1 MTHLD
6 PARWMNVVLM
16 ADPRVTAIQV
26 IDNGEA
32 LVDVRD
38 TDLPVSSYRAD
49 TAGAFAH
56 VRAGVMDRLVRA
68 ADALPAG
75 LRLLIIEGYRPPAL
89 QWQYFDTYLSSL
101 RPAHP
106 GTDHEGLRKLASRY
120 VSPPEIAPHSAG
132 AAVDLT
138 LRTEDGQELDLGTRV
153 NADPEESNGACYTD
167 HPSVSEDARRNRAV
181 LAAALST
188 AGFVNYPTE
197 WWHWSYG
204 DRYWAMVAGAPTA
217 LYGPCEWKP

>member
-1 MTHLD
+1 
-6 PARWMNVVLM
+6 
-16 ADPRVTAIQV
+16 
-26 IDNGEA
+26 
-32 LVDVRD
+32 
-38 TDLPVSSYRAD
+38 
-49 TAGAFAH
+49 
-56 VRAGVMDRLVRA
+56 MDRLVRA

-75 LRLLIIEGYRPPAL
+75 LRLRIIEGYRPPAL
-89 QWQYFDTYLSSL
+89 QRQYFHTYLSSL

-120 VSPPEIAPHSAG
+120 VSPPEIAPHPAG

-138 LRTEDGQELDLGTRV
+138 LCTEDGQELDFGTRV

-204 DRYWAMVAGAPTA
+204 DRYWAMATGAPTA

>member
-1 MTHLD
+1 
-6 PARWMNVVLM
+6 MNVVLM
-16 ADPRVTAIQV
+16 VDPRVSAIQV

-32 LVDVRD
+32 LVDVRAS
-38 TDLPVSSYRAD
+38 DLPVSSYRAD
-49 TAGAFAH
+49 NTGAFAH
-56 VRAGVMDRLVRA
+56 VRAGVMDRLLRA

-75 LRLLIIEGYRPPAL
+75 LRLLMIEGYRPVAL
-89 QWQYFDTYLSSL
+89 QRQYFDGYLNSL

-106 GTDHEGLRKLASRY
+106 RADHEDLRKLASRF

-132 AAVDLT
+132 AAVDVT
-138 LRTEDGQELDLGTRV
+138 LCTEDGHELDFGTRV

-167 HPSVSEDARRNRAV
+167 HPSVSENAKRNRAV
-181 LAAALST
+181 LTAALST

-204 DRYWAMVAGAPTA
+204 DRYWAMVAGASNA

>member
-1 MTHLD
+1 MD
-6 PARWMNVVLM
+6 VVLM
-16 ADPRVTAIQV
+16 ADPRVTAIEV
-26 IDNGEA
+26 IDNGDV

-38 TDLPVSSYRAD
+38 SGLPVSSYRAD
-49 TAGAFAH
+49 STGAFAH
-56 VRAGVMDRLVRA
+56 VRAEVMGRLLRA

-75 LRLLIIEGYRPPAL
+75 LRLLIIEGYRSPSL
-89 QWQYFDTYLSSL
+89 QRQYFDAYLSSL

-106 GTDHEGLRKLASRY
+106 DSDDQRLRQLTSRY

-138 LRTEDGQELDLGTRV
+138 LCTDDGREVDFGTRV
-153 NADPEESNGACYTD
+153 NANPEESNGACYTD
-167 HPSVSEDARRNRAV
+167 HPSISETARGNRAV
-181 LAAALST
+181 LGAALRS

-204 DRYWAMVAGAPTA
+204 DRYWAMVTGAPTA
-217 LYGPCEWKP
+217 IYGMTRLRQPS